1 MGAVVVLGQ
10 DVAVVVVGG
19 PGAAA
24 AAAVLVVARAAGAG
38 VGLGAQA
45 LEHWARLPNLVE
57 GPHAHIAGFLGHVGA
72 RTHDPLAAHDAVGEP
87 RQAAAGKAGFHA
99 QLLGHAGELRRAG
112 GLHVDGHFRRL
123 LHDLAKERLVFQH
136 FQTRLLDVL
145 AAADGDQEEDVVGL
159 RANLFGEIGDGAHL
173 VAVPIDHGGVQL
185 EGQAGALAGL
195 DAGQG
200 EGVGVR
206 EAAELVVLGGIQAVH
221 GDAHGAG
228 ARLLQTARHLIGD
241 ERAVAAEHRAQAA
254 GGRMGHQLVDVGT
267 QKRLATGEDHDL
279 EAREGNL
286 VDHLLRL
293 VGGKLAVGGLLG
305 VLVAVH
311 AFQVALVRGH
321 PRYDHVGVS
330 SPSHGRGRRFG
341 SSLAAGPTAGL
352 PHARPQR
359 GFKDTQSVFR
369 GNRPNGLGWE

>member
-1 MGAVVVLGQ
+1 M
-10 DVAVVVVGG
+10 
-19 PGAAA
+19 
-24 AAAVLVVARAAGAG
+24 
-38 VGLGAQA
+38 
-45 LEHWARLPNLVE
+45 
-57 GPHAHIAGFLGHVGA
+57 
-72 RTHDPLAAHDAVGEP
+72 
-87 RQAAAGKAGFHA
+87 
-99 QLLGHAGELRRAG
+99 
-112 GLHVDGHFRRL
+112 
-123 LHDLAKERLVFQH
+123 
-136 FQTRLLDVL
+136 
-145 AAADGDQEEDVVGL
+145 GL
-159 RANLFGEIGDGAHL
+159 RADLFGEIGDGAHL

-200 EGVGVR
+200 EGVGVGQP
-206 EAAELVVLGGIQAVH
+206 AEPVVLFRIEAVH
-221 GDAHGAG
+221 RDAHGARAG
-228 ARLLQTARHLIGD
+228 VLQAASRLIGD

-279 EAREGNL
+279 EARTGDL

-330 SPSHGRGRRFG
+330 SPTHGRGRRLGGGF
-341 SSLAAGPTAGL
+341 AAGSTAGL
-352 PHARPQR
+352 PQTRPQR
-359 GFKDTQSVFR
+359 GSKDTQSAFR